1 MSNVLVI
8 GLDELADK
16 IFERVEQSG
25 HQALG
30 FDFDVDKTFQYKA
43 KDIIANLPNSSL
55 ADLLKLADI
64 IILNIDFSKY
74 ESISKSIPFTK
85 NNCLIFN
92 TNICK
97 KNSLQIKSLLQNRAD
112 NFLPCNFLLFPEVVI
127 MNQDET
133 YRMST
138 ILLTSNFF
146 KSIKMNT
153 SVLSPNDN
161 DNIFCSLYQI
171 PYLMQKTLFKN
182 TDLYLLEDE
191 SKYTNY
197 NFFYQDLLL
206 NKKEITN
213 KLDIFLNN
221 LFLIKDEDDFFN
233 LMDNYNVQTQ
243 LKERKIA
250 NDKITEEVVLKILIE
265 KVFIKTFLN
274 RDVETYLDIENIN
287 FDYLQYKS
295 SEVKKYYLLHK
306 SNIEILVMFVKE
318 KIINLSSLLQFDDF
332 PITKF
337 IRYLNSF

>member
-8 GLDELADK
+8 GLDTLADK
-16 IFERVEQSG
+16 IFERVEKCG
-25 HQALG
+25 HQTLG
-30 FDFDVDKTFQYKA
+30 FDFDVDKTFQYRA
-43 KDIIANLPNSSL
+43 KDIINNLPNSSL
-55 ADLLKLADI
+55 VDLLKISDV
-64 IILNIDFSKY
+64 IILNIDYSKC
-74 ESISKSIPFTK
+74 ENISKSIPFTK
-85 NNCLIFN
+85 SNCLIFN

-146 KSIKMNT
+146 KSIRINT

-171 PYLMQKTLFKN
+171 PYLIQKTLFKN

-191 SKYTNY
+191 TKYTNY

-233 LMDNYNVQTQ
+233 LMDNYNVQTK
-243 LKERKIA
+243 LKERKIV
-250 NDKITEEVVLKILIE
+250 NDKITEEVVLKVLIE

-274 RDVETYLDIENIN
+274 RDIEGYLDTENIN

-295 SEVKKYYLLHK
+295 SEVKKYFLLHK

>member
-1 MSNVLVI
+1 
-8 GLDELADK
+8 
-16 IFERVEQSG
+16 
-25 HQALG
+25 
-30 FDFDVDKTFQYKA
+30 
-43 KDIIANLPNSSL
+43 
-55 ADLLKLADI
+55 
-64 IILNIDFSKY
+64 
-74 ESISKSIPFTK
+74 
-85 NNCLIFN
+85 
-92 TNICK
+92 
-97 KNSLQIKSLLQNRAD
+97 
-112 NFLPCNFLLFPEVVI
+112 
-127 MNQDET
+127 
-133 YRMST
+133 
-138 ILLTSNFF
+138 
-146 KSIKMNT
+146 MNT

-191 SKYTNY
+191 TKYTDY

-295 SEVKKYYLLHK
+295 SEVKKYYLLYK